1 MINLEEIE
9 KILHENVKAKVLSI
23 LSNTDIGG
31 MLNMKLN
38 EFMETKVRTFKI
50 PNASIPAQAIDFSDF
65 KLPADKIAPGTI
77 SEFTSTG
84 IEDIADSIQLTIM
97 DGMVVAEN
105 KIVTNELVV
114 NDRATIKNIDVEELR
129 VSKRMVINDP
139 EFSSRMINLINDTI
153 AKDRKDNKLDIGGD
167 SIYSNGNRILSGDA
181 LGPGVV
187 TSNLRK
193 VGRLQDLSITNDLS
207 VGETLTAGNRK
218 VGINTEEP
226 AGALT
231 VWDEDAEFTV
241 RKHKAKTTFVGTT
254 RDCDLVIG
262 TNGNIVAT
270 LRRDGTLGTNKIE
283 IGTVAI
289 SVSDQIPEHEGK
301 PGEIVIM
308 SKAVEGQPWAYQC
321 LEGKQWAALS
331 R

>member
-1 MINLEEIE
+1 MINLDEIE

-23 LSNTDIGG
+23 LSNTDIGS

-38 EFMETKVRTFKI
+38 EFMETRVKTFNI
-50 PNASIPAQAIDFSDF
+50 PNASIPAKAIDFSNF
-65 KLPADKIAPGTI
+65 KLSADKIDTGTI
-77 SEFTSTG
+77 REFTSTG
-84 IEDIADSIQLTIM
+84 IEDIADSIQLTVM

-105 KIVTNELVV
+105 KIVTNELIV
-114 NDRATIKNIDVEELR
+114 NDHASIKVIDVEELR
-129 VSKRMVINDP
+129 ISKKVIINDP
-139 EFSSRMINLINDTI
+139 IFNQSVVSLINDTI
-153 AKDRKDNKLDIGGD
+153 DKDRKNSKLDIGGD
-167 SIYSNGNRILSGDA
+167 SIYSNGSKILSGDS
-181 LGPGVV
+181 LGPSVV

-207 VGETLTAGNRK
+207 VGETLVAGNKK

-241 RKHKAKTTFVGTT
+241 RKHKARTTYVGTT
-254 RDCDLVIG
+254 RDCDLVLG

-270 LRRDGTLGTNKIE
+270 LRRDGTFGTNNIE
-283 IGTVAI
+283 IGTIAI
-289 SVSDQIPEHEGK
+289 SVSDQIPEREGK
-301 PGEIVIM
+301 PGELVIM
-308 SKAVEGQPWAYQC
+308 SKAVEDQPWAFQC
-321 LEGKQWAALS
+321 LGGNQWVALT